1 MMVAKES
8 HDTGSHL
15 VHVGSLLC
23 FLSETDSGDDKQV
36 KPDILGPSC
45 TYVGKGSYLPLI
57 GVLKQVHQAL
67 GLEREEGRWQQ
78 GRWQQGESE
87 ERKEDM

>member
-15 VHVGSLLC
+15 VHVWSLLC
-23 FLSETDSGDDKQV
+23 FLSETDGGDDKQV
-36 KPDILGPSC
+36 KPDILGPGC
-45 TYVGKGSYLPLI
+45 TYVGKGSYFPLMSI
-57 GVLKQVHQAL
+57 LKQVHQAL
-67 GLEREEGRWQQ
+67 GLKREEGRWQQ
-78 GRWQQGESE
+78 GRWQQGESK